1 MDVSVSMY
9 LALISGIF
17 SLEAISDDISFD
29 KIHVILAMAPH
40 SSTPA
45 WRVPWTE
52 EPAGLQFMGVQ
63 RVRHD

>member
-9 LALISGIF
+9 LVLISGIF

-45 WRVPWTE
+45 WRVPWTK
-52 EPAGLQFMGVQ
+52 EPGGLQSMGSR
-63 RVRHD
+63 RVGHD

>member
-9 LALISGIF
+9 LVLIAGIF

-45 WRVPWTE
+45 WRVPWTV
-52 EPAGLQFMGVQ
+52 EPAGLQSMGSR
-63 RVRHD
+63 RVGHD